1 MYFMCF
7 YCIHSILPS
16 AFLFLPT
23 PHPPN
28 LCLFLILQRK
38 SVLPKYALM
47 YGLLLQ
53 SDQPTRS
60 YTLRED
66 CLSLSQQLTIV
77 SRTMNCY
84 GLVCPAAFPCWDFS
98 GLGFHRLVICC
109 HNYCLQMSCCVQ
121 KMMFLHS
128 HPKLCLSLF
137 FSSSSVILEPWK
149 Q

>member
-23 PHPPN
+23 PYPPN

-66 CLSLSQQLTIV
+66 CLSLSQQLTIELLWASV
-77 SRTMNCY
+77 PSC
-84 GLVCPAAFPCWDFS
+84 FPL
-98 GLGFHRLVICC
+98 LGFLWLGLSQAWYTLSPLLSANV
-109 HNYCLQMSCCVQ
+109 L
-121 KMMFLHS
+121 
-128 HPKLCLSLF
+128 LCPEDDVPAQSPQPLPLTLFQFF
-137 FSSSSVILEPWK
+137 FSDP
-149 Q
+149 